1 MYMKKYFFLFFS
13 FILISSLIKAQ
24 NINDYKKLNSTFLNF
39 LPSNANPEDLR
50 PSDIPSTQV
59 LKQMG
64 FSEEEIEEA
73 MNFKFSK
80 GKYAK
85 TLTPNLDSTSNI
97 NKLYLF
103 FEDTLTLDSI
113 TYPKARIFGQD
124 VFRNNKLSFYQKA
137 LDAKAPENYKVGP
150 GDEISISIWGFS
162 EFSETLEVDSRG
174 YISPSSYGR
183 IYVKGLTFK
192 NMRSIL
198 KKKFSNFFDM
208 QNSEIDVS
216 LSYSKVITVNIVG
229 EVYNPGSYI
238 IPSINTAFNAL
249 IASNGPTQ
257 LGSVRNIYIKRNGKT
272 VDSLDVYQFLFNP
285 EKSNDIYLQD
295 GDYLFV
301 PPANS
306 IVEVSGAV
314 NRPYTYEAKVGETVK
329 DIIRYA
335 GGFSSMAFRDIIT
348 LKRLDYNEMKVYD
361 VHDTDAS
368 SEIVK
373 DGDELVVNKISN
385 KISNVITVKGDI
397 GVAGEYEFKQGENL
411 LELLERSKCISQ
423 KTFLDKVYVIRLN
436 QDRTKTHL
444 SINLES
450 VLENPDG
457 SDNIIMQEYDIV
469 HILSIDD
476 FDDNFFISVDGAV
489 RSPSNFSFGD
499 GMSLQSALIL
509 AGGLTQQSE
518 GSRVEVS
525 RIMEYDVA
533 TNKLKPR
540 RAIVKNVKIGN
551 NLVLSKEAEEFIL
564 QPFDQIFVRS
574 NPDFEPVI
582 NVTILG
588 EVKYPGIYSVL
599 RKNEKISSLI
609 KRSGGLTDYAYLDGV
624 KMYRKF
630 EVLKDG
636 DDNNKAMNISDELK
650 KSILKDP
657 DAASIYAAELE
668 KKSFEFF
675 EQESKTTEKEIN
687 LDMVYLNLAKA
698 LKSNNS
704 KHNLVLNEGDSI
716 VIPKIMDV
724 VHITGELMN
733 LQGNSI
739 SAPYFNSKRANYY
752 VKNFAGGFSRLNDRS
767 NTVVV
772 YPNGIAKKSKNFML
786 FNVSPKVTK
795 GSTIRISS
803 KNKKSKKRNKNN
815 IDWNQQIENA
825 MLKLSAILT
834 LWVLVDRVQTP

>member
-1 MYMKKYFFLFFS
+1 MKKYFLLFFS

-24 NINDYKKLNSTFLNF
+24 NINDYKKSNSTFLNF

-64 FSEEEIEEA
+64 FSEEEIQEA
-73 MNFKFSK
+73 MDFKFSK
-80 GKYAK
+80 GRYAK
-85 TLTPNLDSTSNI
+85 QSSTILDSSSNI
-97 NKLYLF
+97 SKLFLF
-103 FEDTLTLDSI
+103 FEDTLALDTV
-113 TYPKARIFGQD
+113 TYPKAKIFGQD

-162 EFSETLEVDSRG
+162 EFSETLEVDARG

-192 NMRSIL
+192 NMRSML

-257 LGSVRNIYIKRNGKT
+257 LGSVRNIYIKRNGQT

-285 EKSNDIYLQD
+285 KKSNDIYLQD

-301 PPANS
+301 PPATC
-306 IVEVSGAV
+306 IVEISGAV
-314 NRPYTYEAKVGETVK
+314 NRPYTYESKVDETVK
-329 DIIRYA
+329 DMIRYA

-348 LKRLDYNEMKVYD
+348 LKRLDYNEIKVFD
-361 VHDTDAS
+361 IHNSDAGD
-368 SEIVK
+368 EIIK

-385 KISNVITVKGDI
+385 KISNVITIKGDI

-444 SINLES
+444 SINLKS
-450 VLENPDG
+450 ILENPDV

-469 HILSIDD
+469 HVLSTDD
-476 FDDNFFISVDGAV
+476 FDDEFFISVDGAV
-489 RSPSNFSFGD
+489 RSAGNFSFGD

-533 TNKLKPR
+533 SNKLKPR
-540 RAIVKNVKIGN
+540 RAIVQNIKIGN
-551 NLVLSKEAEEFIL
+551 NLVLSNEAEEFVL

-582 NVTILG
+582 NVKILG

-609 KRSGGLTDYAYLDGV
+609 RRSGGLTDYAYLDGV
-624 KMYRKF
+624 KLYRKF
-630 EVLKDG
+630 EVLKDN
-636 DDNNKAMNISDELK
+636 DDDKEMNISDDLK
-650 KSILKDP
+650 NSILKDP
-657 DAASIYAAELE
+657 QSASIYAGELE
-668 KKSFEFF
+668 KRSLDFF
-675 EQESKTTEKEIN
+675 EQESKNTKKEIN
-687 LDMVYLNLAKA
+687 LDMVYLNLEKA
-698 LKSNNS
+698 LKSNDS

-716 VIPKIMDV
+716 VIPKTMDV

-752 VKNFAGGFSRLNDRS
+752 VKNFAGGFSRVNDRS

-772 YPNGIAKKSKNFML
+772 YPNGIAKKSKNFLL
-786 FNVSPKVTK
+786 FKISPKVTK

-803 KNKKSKKRNKNN
+803 KNKKPKKRNKNN
-815 IDWNQQIENA
+815 INWNQQIENA
-825 MLKLSAILT
+825 MLKISAILT

>member
-1 MYMKKYFFLFFS
+1 MKKYFLLFFS

-24 NINDYKKLNSTFLNF
+24 NINDYKKSNSTFLNF

-64 FSEEEIEEA
+64 FSEEEIQEA
-73 MNFKFSK
+73 MDFKFSK

-85 TLTPNLDSTSNI
+85 QSLTILDSSSNI
-97 NKLYLF
+97 SKLFLF
-103 FEDTLTLDSI
+103 FEDTLALDTV
-113 TYPKARIFGQD
+113 TYPKAKIFGQD

-162 EFSETLEVDSRG
+162 EFSETLEVDARG

-192 NMRSIL
+192 NMRSML

-257 LGSVRNIYIKRNGKT
+257 LGSVRNIYIKRNGQT

-285 EKSNDIYLQD
+285 KKSNDIYLQD

-301 PPANS
+301 PPATC
-306 IVEVSGAV
+306 IVEISGAV
-314 NRPYTYEAKVGETVK
+314 NRPYTYESKVDETVK
-329 DIIRYA
+329 DMIRYA

-348 LKRLDYNEMKVYD
+348 LKRLDYNEIKVFD
-361 VHDTDAS
+361 IHNSDAGD
-368 SEIVK
+368 EIIK

-385 KISNVITVKGDI
+385 KISNVITIKGDI

-444 SINLES
+444 SINLKS
-450 VLENPDG
+450 ILENPDV

-469 HILSIDD
+469 HVLSTDD
-476 FDDNFFISVDGAV
+476 FDDEFFVSVDGAV
-489 RSPSNFSFGD
+489 RSAGNFSFGD

-533 TNKLKPR
+533 SNKLKPR
-540 RAIVKNVKIGN
+540 RAIVQNIKIGN
-551 NLVLSKEAEEFIL
+551 NLVLSNEAEEFVL

-582 NVTILG
+582 NVKILG

-609 KRSGGLTDYAYLDGV
+609 RRSGGLTDYAYLDGV
-624 KMYRKF
+624 KLYRKF
-630 EVLKDG
+630 EVLKDN
-636 DDNNKAMNISDELK
+636 DDDKEMNISDDLK
-650 KSILKDP
+650 NSILKDP
-657 DAASIYAAELE
+657 QSASIYADELE
-668 KKSFEFF
+668 KRSLDFF
-675 EQESKTTEKEIN
+675 EQESKNTKKEIN
-687 LDMVYLNLAKA
+687 LDMVYLNLEKA
-698 LKSNNS
+698 LKSNDS

-716 VIPKIMDV
+716 VIPKTMDV

-752 VKNFAGGFSRLNDRS
+752 VKNFAGGFSRVNDRS

-772 YPNGIAKKSKNFML
+772 YPNGIAKKSKNFLL
-786 FNVSPKVTK
+786 FKISPKVTK

-803 KNKKSKKRNKNN
+803 KNKKPKKRNKNN
-815 IDWNQQIENA
+815 INWNQQIENA
-825 MLKLSAILT
+825 MLKISAILT